1 MELPRQSLLRGRSC
15 AQGLPHVLLEDRRLD
30 GQGAEVLSK
39 RTAGRYGI
47 PASPPPVSTDA
58 QTLYVV
64 TLGSPFSEIPV

>member
-1 MELPRQSLLRGRSC
+1 MFFKSCDVCQVPQADGASTTIFHTPRQE
-15 AQGLPHVLLEDRRLD
+15 LLEDRRLD

-58 QTLYVV
+58 QTLYV
-64 TLGSPFSEIPV
+64 